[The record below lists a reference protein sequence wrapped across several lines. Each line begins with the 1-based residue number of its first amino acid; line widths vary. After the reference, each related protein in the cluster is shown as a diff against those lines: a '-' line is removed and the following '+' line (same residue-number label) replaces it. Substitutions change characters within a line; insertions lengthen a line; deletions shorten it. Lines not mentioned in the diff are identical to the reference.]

1 LIINHKAN
9 KHSTLYVLNDEF
21 MGELIPLLEKLR
33 EVFDEMVKVV
43 DGRIEKSEG
52 EKRENYKEYRS
63 ILREMYGRLGELMN
77 KMYIDK
83 VLDPDE
89 SKALLSII
97 LETMKTCGKR

>member
-9 KHSTLYVLNDEF
+9 EHSISHVLNGEF

-33 EVFDEMVKVV
+33 EVLDEMVKVV

-77 KMYIDK
+77 KMYIDR

-89 SKALLSII
+89 NKALLFLI
-97 LETMKTCGKR
+97 LETMKAGRKQ